1 MLGAN
6 PLGLKRGQNLLQPLG
21 HSRGAL
27 PGKRLLMLTHIR
39 DLLTGKCP
47 GITEIHHR

>member
-6 PLGLKRGQNLLQPLG
+6 PLGLKCLQNLLQPIG

-27 PGKRLLMLTHIR
+27 PGKRLLTLKYSI
-39 DLLTGKCP
+39 DLLAGKCP
-47 GITEIHHR
+47 GLTEIHRW